1 MRSEASTAASARCAA
16 SSSPTPTR
24 APPARITAASALTRS
39 CTPWTAASDATQHP
53 AVDDPVDVLA
63 HLQRDAE
70 RGLEVAVAVERQ
82 QRARPRDRLPHPGQ
96 LVELLRAQPGDRL
109 ADPLGD
115 RLGHAGQPR
124 AHDLGLARRARIV
137 DPVVEA
143 AALER
148 VVQLA
153 RA

>member
-39 CTPWTAASDATQHP
+39 CTPRTATSDATQHP
-53 AVDDPVDVLA
+53 AVDDAVDVLP
-63 HLQRDAE
+63 HLQRDAQ

-82 QRARPRDRLPHPGQ
+82 QRPGPGDRLPHARQ
-96 LVELLRAQPGDRL
+96 LVELLRAQPRDRL

-115 RLGHAGQPR
+115 RLRYAGEPR
-124 AHDLGLARRARIV
+124 AHDLGLALQARV
-137 DPVVEA
+137 
-143 AALER
+143 
-148 VVQLA
+148 
-153 RA
+153 